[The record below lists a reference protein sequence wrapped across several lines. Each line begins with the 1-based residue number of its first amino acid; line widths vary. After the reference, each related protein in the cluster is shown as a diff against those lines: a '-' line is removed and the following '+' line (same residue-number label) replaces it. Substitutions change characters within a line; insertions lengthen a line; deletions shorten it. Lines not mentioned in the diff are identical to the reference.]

1 MLDILDDYLSDAASP
16 ELKESIRAAHELF
29 DRYGLETYEQGFE
42 EILLTDDQVDTGKT
56 LHDIYDLTRSLQ
68 FKILEEH
75 QLVIDEDAPPSIL
88 NVFLDGLKRLENYD
102 NPDAVY
108 GILTQPN
115 DTAELIAD
123 CVALVTGQDATRLHR
138 YVMNCGQ
145 ALLQAI
151 VRQLDQTH
159 FAQSDEEIV
168 SKRER
173 VERYKR
179 FITVA
184 DIKQLK
190 VAYLLEH
197 GMDVGHPLMVYL
209 NIIGNDFEE
218 MEAKYIA
225 NELVAMC
232 MISSDASDNPRAAIT
247 AHLEQY
253 VSDMDKIT
261 KIDVAVGDLL
271 LKLAAAHG

>member
-68 FKILEEH
+68 FKILAEH
-75 QLVIDEDAPPSIL
+75 QLVIDEDAAPSVL
-88 NVFLDGLKRLENYD
+88 NVFLDALKRLENYD
-102 NPDAVY
+102 NPDAIF
-108 GILTQPN
+108 GILAQPK
-115 DTAELIAD
+115 DSEELISE
-123 CVALVTGQDATRLHR
+123 CVAQVCGLDASQVHKHVTS
-138 YVMNCGQ
+138 CGQ

-151 VRQLDQTH
+151 VRGLDQTH

-179 FITVA
+179 FIQVA

-197 GMDVGHPLMVYL
+197 GMDVGHAVRVYL
-209 NIIGNDFEE
+209 NIIGNDFDE
-218 MEAKYIA
+218 MEARYIA

-232 MISSDASDNPRAAIT
+232 LISSDASDNPRAAVSQY
-247 AHLEQY
+247 LEQY
-253 VSDMDKIT
+253 VSDLDKLT
-261 KIDVAVGDLL
+261 KVDLAVGELL

>member
-42 EILLTDDQVDTGKT
+42 EILLTDDQVDTDKT

-179 FITVA
+179 FIAVA